1 MSVTP
6 LKVITLRSLHED
18 FEQHCEDNRK
28 EFTTV
33 NNAMAASQKT
43 THDQLEI
50 LIEAFGLSKHDDK
63 KPPVGLMSSK
73 EWFWKV
79 AGAMGGL
86 LVIEKIIVAIGPMTW
101 SFLVSAAKIIAGIH

>member
-6 LKVITLRSLHED
+6 LKVMTLRSLHEA
-18 FEQHCEDNRK
+18 FEEHREDDRR
-28 EFTTV
+28 EFAKLEL
-33 NNAMAASQKT
+33 AMAATQRT
-43 THDQLEI
+43 TDDKLNV
-50 LIEAFGLSKHDDK
+50 LISAFGLSKHDDT

-86 LVIEKIIVAIGPMTW
+86 LMLEKILVAVAPMTW
-101 SFLVSAAKIIAGIH
+101 TFIIALVKAVAHAQ